1 MIEVSGSTEGW
12 YGGGIVNITGKMTAG
27 LAVLVGSVLVLSG
40 PAWSDAKGKKEK
52 DETKEA
58 VEMSKTAKVTVE
70 QAIKTATEKVAGKVI
85 EAELERKHDKA
96 VWEVEIVGADDKV
109 TEVHIDADTGAVI
122 DTEEKGAEKKE
133 HKSKKKN

>member
-1 MIEVSGSTEGW
+1 MTT
-12 YGGGIVNITGKMTAG
+12 TGKLTTG
-27 LAVLVGSVLVLSG
+27 LALLVGSVLVFSG
-40 PAWSDAKGKKEK
+40 PAWSDGKDKKK

-70 QAIKTATEKVAGKVI
+70 QAIKTATEKVTGKVI

-109 TEVHIDADTGAVI
+109 TEVHIDADSGAVI
-122 DTEEKGAEKKE
+122 DTEMKGEEKKG
-133 HKSKKKN
+133 KDKGKGKKD

>member
-1 MIEVSGSTEGW
+1 MKIAGRRLGLLVALIGS
-12 YGGGIVNITGKMTAG
+12 A
-27 LAVLVGSVLVLSG
+27 LVLSV
-40 PAWSDAKGKKEK
+40 PAWADSKDKGKEKE
-52 DETKEA
+52 ETKEV

-85 EAELERKHDKA
+85 EAELERKHDRA

-122 DTEEKGAEKKE
+122 DTEMKGEGKKHEKKG
-133 HKSKKKN
+133 KGQ

>member
-1 MIEVSGSTEGW
+1 MT
-12 YGGGIVNITGKMTAG
+12 ITGKMATG
-27 LAVLVGSVLVLSG
+27 LALLVGSVLVLSG

-70 QAIKTATEKVAGKVI
+70 QAIKTASEKVAGKVI

-109 TEVHIDADTGAVI
+109 MEVHVDADTGAVI

-133 HKSKKKN
+133 HKGKGKGKKD